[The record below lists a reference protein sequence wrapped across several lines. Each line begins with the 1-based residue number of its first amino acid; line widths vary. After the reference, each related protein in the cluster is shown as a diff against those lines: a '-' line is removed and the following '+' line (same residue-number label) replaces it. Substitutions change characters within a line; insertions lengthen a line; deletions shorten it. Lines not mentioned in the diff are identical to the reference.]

1 MATEEVTLE
10 QLESEVAELRH
21 QLELLGENHAL
32 DDSSDVPNTPTS
44 GVASFSNAS
53 HLNYVSSA
61 DGSSYDTGR
70 LSLGATGSLAL
81 TTSLQTMPGLSAAL
95 AVERYRI
102 HAQLLC
108 QNPNGSAGQG
118 VMSFQVTASGGLT
131 ASSGRT
137 SFVEL
142 GQTGSVATAQFAT
155 LGTLVASGGLDRVV
169 YIDGLFDISVAGT
182 ISIQIKQ
189 AATVAITVVQFGTY
203 LEVFPVT

>member
-1 MATEEVTLE
+1 
-10 QLESEVAELRH
+10 
-21 QLELLGENHAL
+21 
-32 DDSSDVPNTPTS
+32 
-44 GVASFSNAS
+44 
-53 HLNYVSSA
+53 
-61 DGSSYDTGR
+61 
-70 LSLGATGSLAL
+70 
-81 TTSLQTMPGLSAAL
+81 
-95 AVERYRI
+95 
-102 HAQLLC
+102 
-108 QNPNGSAGQG
+108 
-118 VMSFQVTASGGLT
+118 MSFQVTASGGLT

-155 LGTLVASGGLDRVV
+155 LGTLVASGLAPGSGGLDRVV